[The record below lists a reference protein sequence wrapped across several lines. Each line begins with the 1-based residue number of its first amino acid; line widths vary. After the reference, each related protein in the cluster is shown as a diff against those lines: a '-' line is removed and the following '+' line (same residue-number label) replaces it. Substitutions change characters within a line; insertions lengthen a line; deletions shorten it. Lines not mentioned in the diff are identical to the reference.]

1 MSYNGYSIRIYET
14 LGVGQG
20 MFFEAWKDNS
30 LMFFA
35 STVEA
40 IEALIDELG

>member
-1 MSYNGYSIRIYET
+1 MSYKGYDIRIYET
-14 LGVGQG
+14 MGIGQG

-30 LMFFA
+30 MMFFA

-40 IEALIDELG
+40 IEALIDSLG